1 MSRALIVHA
10 SRHGGSAG
18 IADRIGEILRE
29 AGVEVVVAKA
39 RDLPDPRPFDA
50 CIVGAGV
57 YMGSWVH
64 DGVVYLERYGH
75 VLATKPVWLF
85 SSGPLPGST
94 KEPTNPNADPVEV
107 ALGPAE
113 GPGSGGRRKLEA
125 AAEPIHP
132 KAHKVFTG
140 AFDPEDPPA
149 NLSERLVRLMP
160 MAKRV
165 LPAGDFRDWPEIE
178 AWAKEIA
185 EDLTKVAA
193 TV

>member
-18 IADRIGEILRE
+18 IAERIGEVLQG
-29 AGVEVVVAKA
+29 AGVDITIARA
-39 RDLPDPRPFDA
+39 RDLPDPLPYDA

-57 YMGSWVH
+57 YMGSWVE
-64 DGVVYLERYGH
+64 DGVKYLERYALE
-75 VLATKPVWLF
+75 LAAKPVWLF

-94 KEPTNPNADPVEV
+94 KEPKTPITDPVEM

-125 AAEPIHP
+125 AAAPIHP
-132 KAHKVFTG
+132 KDHKVFGG
-140 AFDPEDPPA
+140 AFDPADPPA
-149 NLSERLVRLMP
+149 NLAERVVRMLP
-160 MAKRV
+160 MSKGI
-165 LPAGDFRDWPEIE
+165 LPVGDFRDWPAIE

-185 EDLTKVAA
+185 A
-193 TV
+193 TLVEPVPVG